1 MILTQST
8 IKEVKEVT
16 TAGDQ
21 VELLLSMKE
30 SRIPVHPLHTRT
42 RDTGQ
47 WSPLETGGSRRNQ
60 EVWTCPAGTTLE
72 HSENIL
78 SHLPVLTTHSSN
90 LSGENKKIFQRKSDA
105 CKATKILVIDAL
117 TCKV

>member
-30 SRIPVHPLHTRT
+30 SRIPVLPLHTRT

-47 WSPLETGGSRRNQ
+47 WSPLETGGSRRSQ
-60 EVWTCPAGTTLE
+60 EVWTCPAGTMLE
-72 HSENIL
+72 HSESIL

-90 LSGENKKIFQRKSDA
+90 LSGENKKYFKENLMPAKLQNF
-105 CKATKILVIDAL
+105 L
-117 TCKV
+117 